1 MKDRIKQIMES
12 QHMTQQV
19 FANFIDVSPASL
31 SSIFNDRTRPTL
43 NIVEA
48 IKKKIPSL
56 NTDWLMFGTGEM
68 YTPGTPPRDNVE
80 HGVRSEESGEDNSS
94 MAGMEMAINFDSGD
108 YAGAAST
115 LSPHKHAP
123 QNQYPSNNNY
133 NSVRNT
139 PDNQQ
144 RDVRKNIDIKQRHI
158 TEIRVYFDDQTYE
171 TFVPSKK

>member
-48 IKKKIPSL
+48 IKKKIPML

-68 YTPGTPPRDNVE
+68 YHSTTPSGDGEQTDDNFINDAPG
-80 HGVRSEESGEDNSS
+80 HNI
-94 MAGMEMAINFDSGD
+94 AGMEMAINFDD
-108 YAGAAST
+108 APGAS
-115 LSPHKHAP
+115 LSSS
-123 QNQYPSNNNY
+123 PSNPY
-133 NSVRNT
+133 SAPSQYQQRSGHRDT
-139 PDNQQ
+139 RNQQ
-144 RDVRKNIDIKQRHI
+144 NYYQNVIQKNIDIPKRNI
-158 TEIRVYFDDQTYE
+158 TEIRIYFDDQTYE
-171 TFVPSKK
+171 TFVPAKK

>member
-1 MKDRIKQIMES
+1 MES

-48 IKKKIPSL
+48 IKKKIPTI
-56 NTDWLMFGTGEM
+56 NTDWLMFGSGEM
-68 YTPGTPPRDNVE
+68 YVGNTLPPETKETVT
-80 HGVRSEESGEDNSS
+80 GGEEMTGSHPSV
-94 MAGMEMAINFDSGD
+94 AGMEMAIDFDG
-108 YAGAAST
+108 GN
-115 LSPHKHAP
+115 HADHVAVLQANKYGM
-123 QNQYPSNNNY
+123 QNHYQSHNNY

-139 PDNQQ
+139 LNNQPLEI
-144 RDVRKNIDIKQRHI
+144 RKNIDIPQRHI
-158 TEIRVYFDDQTYE
+158 TEIRIYFDDQTYE